1 MNILLVEDEENL
13 GRLLKEEL
21 EEQGYTITWLKNGV
35 DAVLAALETAGFG
48 VTLRQAQGDNVMVR
62 LSNHVEPSA
71 ERFDVLIVDMV
82 MPDMSGINT
91 IKIIKKIIPDIG
103 IVSCSGKVEKDIM
116 IDSIMKGAT
125 ACLNKPFTISQMISQ
140 IKWVTRKKK

>member
-21 EEQGYTITWLKNGV
+21 EEQGYSITWLRNGV
-35 DAVLAALETAGFG
+35 DGVLAAL
-48 VTLRQAQGDNVMVR
+48 DN
-62 LSNHVEPSA
+62 
-71 ERFDVLIVDMV
+71 RFDVLIVDMV

-91 IKIIKKIIPDIG
+91 IRIIKKIIPDIG

-125 ACLNKPFTISQMISQ
+125 ACLNKPFTISQMVSQ
-140 IKWVTRKKK
+140 IKWVTRNKNKGR

>member
-1 MNILLVEDEENL
+1 MYNILLVEDEENF

-21 EEQGYTITWLKNGV
+21 EEHGYSITWLRNGV
-35 DAVLAALETAGFG
+35 DGVLAAL
-48 VTLRQAQGDNVMVR
+48 DN
-62 LSNHVEPSA
+62 
-71 ERFDVLIVDMV
+71 RFDVLIVDMV

-91 IKIIKKIIPDIG
+91 IRIIKKIIPDIG

-125 ACLNKPFTISQMISQ
+125 ACLNKPFTISQMVSQ
-140 IKWVTRKKK
+140 IKWVTRNKNKGR

>member
-1 MNILLVEDEENL
+1 MYKILLVEDEENL

-21 EEQGYTITWLKNGV
+21 EEHCYNITWLRNGV
-35 DAVLAALETAGFG
+35 DGVLAAL
-48 VTLRQAQGDNVMVR
+48 DN
-62 LSNHVEPSA
+62 
-71 ERFDVLIVDMV
+71 RFDVLIVDMV

-91 IKIIKKIIPDIG
+91 IRIIKKIIPDIG
-103 IVSCSGKVEKDIM
+103 IISCSGKVEKDIM

-125 ACLNKPFTISQMISQ
+125 ACLNKPFTISQMVSQ

>member
-48 VTLRQAQGDNVMVR
+48 VTLRQAQGDNVMVS
-62 LSNHVEPSA
+62 LSNHQP
-71 ERFDVLIVDMV
+71 
-82 MPDMSGINT
+82 NT
-91 IKIIKKIIPDIG
+91 ILPLPYGLSFAKLPEQ
-103 IVSCSGKVEKDIM
+103 V
-116 IDSIMKGAT
+116 
-125 ACLNKPFTISQMISQ
+125 
-140 IKWVTRKKK
+140 

>member
-1 MNILLVEDEENL
+1 MYNILLVEDEENL

-21 EEQGYTITWLKNGV
+21 ETHGYSITWLRNGV
-35 DAVLAALETAGFG
+35 DGVLAAL
-48 VTLRQAQGDNVMVR
+48 DN
-62 LSNHVEPSA
+62 
-71 ERFDVLIVDMV
+71 RFDVLIVDMV

-91 IKIIKKIIPDIG
+91 IRIIKKIIPDIG

-125 ACLNKPFTISQMISQ
+125 ACLNKPFTISQMVSQ
-140 IKWVTRKKK
+140 IKWVTRNKNKGR